1 MELRQSLRCCIDFY
15 SKGVSQA
22 EIGLDKVVVSLPM
35 YMINEVISGLA
46 EQSDMGSKAVFKST
60 ADGPERPTLD
70 APFYAVEPLIEL
82 WKLSVYGL
90 PTPASASEKN
100 TEPADPVGRQVNTWP
115 EVIQRE
121 PQYDLCRY
129 NTRRRTDRTS
139 SARRPDSVDSVE
151 SLSHSEIPC

>member
-1 MELRQSLRCCIDFY
+1 VELRSHFAAALE
-15 SKGVSQA
+15 SVSQA

-70 APFYAVEPLIEL
+70 APFYAVEPRVEL
-82 WKLSVYGL
+82 RKLSVYGL
-90 PTPASASEKN
+90 PTPASEKS

-115 EVIQRE
+115 VVIQRE
-121 PQYDLCRY
+121 SQYDLCRY

-139 SARRPDSVDSVE
+139 SAPRDSGE
-151 SLSHSEIPC
+151 RIRCSHSEIPS

>member
-1 MELRQSLRCCIDFY
+1 MATKLRLLSRSRISGNWQTAVRDLYYCLHQRAFAISFTSHQSLRCCIDFY

-70 APFYAVEPLIEL
+70 APF
-82 WKLSVYGL
+82 
-90 PTPASASEKN
+90 
-100 TEPADPVGRQVNTWP
+100 
-115 EVIQRE
+115 
-121 PQYDLCRY
+121 
-129 NTRRRTDRTS
+129 
-139 SARRPDSVDSVE
+139 
-151 SLSHSEIPC
+151 

>member
-1 MELRQSLRCCIDFY
+1 MTPYFGSES
-15 SKGVSQA
+15 VSQA

-70 APFYAVEPLIEL
+70 ILRYAVEPLIEL
-82 WKLSVYGL
+82 WKASVYLL
-90 PTPASASEKN
+90 PTPACEN
-100 TEPADPVGRQVNTWP
+100 TTKPADPVGRQVNIRP

-121 PQYDLCRY
+121 SQYDLCRY

-139 SARRPDSVDSVE
+139 SARRHSIE
-151 SLSHSEIPC
+151 RLGHSESAT